1 MPIAP
6 AERETMERDRKKQE
20 DPLAKAG
27 IVGTFCRAYSI
38 PEVIDK
44 YLSDVYA
51 PTDKEGRYDYIPG
64 EGSSGVVVY
73 EDRFVYSHH
82 ATDPAGGKL
91 LNAFD
96 LVRAHLFDDDDPKK
110 SFNEMAEFAARDERV
125 QALGLE
131 ERTARAGE
139 DFAEPDDDDEWKK
152 KLVRQKKSTQL
163 ENSLFNI
170 KLIMQN
176 DRYLRHIVF
185 NQLADGMEIR
195 GEVPWEHPA
204 KFWRDADDAQ
214 LICYVDDHYRRNAKF
229 LMNDATVSAIRKLK
243 DGNGVYLWQPALQA
257 GQPDKLL
264 GFDLVTSPYAPT
276 MAAGAL
282 PIAFGDF
289 NNYWIGDRM
298 GRTVQRLNELYATNG
313 QIGFVATERVD
324 GKVILP
330 EGIQLLQ
337 MK

>member
-1 MPIAP
+1 MAGGLSGKTPHPLAVRHGGDRRAVQLQKPSVPAVEGTEKGAVEDPTDRGLDWHPSGQWLRVYEGDWLDPDAYLEAHPNWKDCASLPIAP

-20 DPLAKAG
+20 DPLAKTG

-51 PTDKEGRYDYIPG
+51 PTDKDDRYDYIPG

-139 DFAEPDDDDEWKK
+139 DFAEPDDEDADDWKK

-170 KLIMQN
+170 KLIMPPSRSPGSPQ
-176 DRYLRHIVF
+176 R
-185 NQLADGMEIR
+185 
-195 GEVPWEHPA
+195 PPA
-204 KFWRDADDAQ
+204 
-214 LICYVDDHYRRNAKF
+214 
-229 LMNDATVSAIRKLK
+229 
-243 DGNGVYLWQPALQA
+243 
-257 GQPDKLL
+257 
-264 GFDLVTSPYAPT
+264 SPRCTRSDP
-276 MAAGAL
+276 
-282 PIAFGDF
+282 
-289 NNYWIGDRM
+289 
-298 GRTVQRLNELYATNG
+298 Q
-313 QIGFVATERVD
+313 
-324 GKVILP
+324 
-330 EGIQLLQ
+330 
-337 MK
+337 